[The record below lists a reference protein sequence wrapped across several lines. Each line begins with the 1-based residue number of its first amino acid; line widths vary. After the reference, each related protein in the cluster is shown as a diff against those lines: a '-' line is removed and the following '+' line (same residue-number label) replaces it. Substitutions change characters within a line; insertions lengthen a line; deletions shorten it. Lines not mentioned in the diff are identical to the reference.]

1 MLLAT
6 DPGDGSLLS
15 PTVGSDDQTDKEG
28 SGCWAIVQYSCRG
41 LFLYNRRMDVAVTDL
56 RANLSEYLSRVRAGH
71 EVLITERGIPVA
83 RLSALDATTT
93 LERLVIEGQIARPS
107 VARRPIAAGRKRPQS
122 AMSVSDLVSQ
132 LR

>member
-1 MLLAT
+1 
-6 DPGDGSLLS
+6 
-15 PTVGSDDQTDKEG
+15 
-28 SGCWAIVQYSCRG
+28 
-41 LFLYNRRMDVAVTDL
+41 MDVAVTDL
-56 RANLSEYLSRVRAGH
+56 RANLSEYLSLVREGH

-107 VARRPIAAGRKRPQS
+107 VARRPIAAGRERPQS